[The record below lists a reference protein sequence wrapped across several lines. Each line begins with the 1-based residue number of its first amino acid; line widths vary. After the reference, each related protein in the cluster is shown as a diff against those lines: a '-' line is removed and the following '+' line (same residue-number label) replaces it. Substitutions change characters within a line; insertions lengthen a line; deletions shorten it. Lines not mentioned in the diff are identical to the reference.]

1 MRWEVYTAWL
11 GVVVLLTI
19 VLKQRWQLRRQEIKV
34 MTLKMW
40 LDMLDAAVK
49 QINEKQ
55 KKENERKNKSGF
67 STIDGGK
74 S

>member
-55 KKENERKNKSGF
+55 KKENERNNKSGF
-67 STIDGGK
+67 SRIDGGK